1 MIQSQSRSHSS
12 ATLRLESMAIELPA
26 VAGHPNRAPFRGVL
40 TFVDVPSNKAPAGAQ
55 GHRVMLTRAATK
67 RALPSL
73 LGMALDYAP
82 TLDRHDARRKVGVIT
97 SAVMAQADGRLAAST
112 ARTGAG
118 SLAATSQ
125 SSKPAHSPVR
135 KIRAGGDGLS
145 APPPSA
151 TGSRL
156 AVSNTVPRID
166 VAGFIYARDFPELIR
181 EMKAGGRS
189 RLGMSYEIA
198 EARIDDLRASIW
210 TITDFM
216 FTGAAILRSDKAAY
230 ENTWIEL
237 E

>member
-1 MIQSQSRSHSS
+1 
-12 ATLRLESMAIELPA
+12 MAIELPA

-97 SAVMAQADGRLAAST
+97 SAEMAQAEGRLAAST
-112 ARTGAG
+112 AGAGAG
-118 SLAATSQ
+118 SLAAASQ

-135 KIRAGGDGLS
+135 KIRAGGEGLS
-145 APPPSA
+145 ARPPAPSGGA
-151 TGSRL
+151 ALSS
-156 AVSNTVPRID
+156 AVPRID